1 MFQRGKL
8 RTSVIMTRIVLL
20 SLVVQA
26 PAIKGNHIKN
36 TDLYFGEKN
45 LNYNYNTQHA
55 FLHVL
60 MEAYREYR

>member
-1 MFQRGKL
+1 
-8 RTSVIMTRIVLL
+8 MTRIVLL